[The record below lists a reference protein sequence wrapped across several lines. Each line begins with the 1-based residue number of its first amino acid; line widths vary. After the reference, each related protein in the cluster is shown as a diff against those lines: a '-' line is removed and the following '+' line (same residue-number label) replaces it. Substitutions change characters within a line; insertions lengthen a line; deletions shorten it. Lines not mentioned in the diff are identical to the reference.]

1 MDGNFYS
8 ETYTYREGRI
18 LIYKRPNSKNFQ
30 CRLRVKGIKGYTI
43 KSCDTSNLGEA
54 VQFAEDLYDNLRFK
68 KLNNLPLKTKTFKQ
82 IFDEWF
88 QKADKSEDRQ
98 EFYQGR
104 AKLYWFPYFGNY
116 KIEEITESIIDDYWP
131 WRKNYYKD
139 NPEKLKGNVKED
151 PAAQSLKME
160 KTAIQE
166 VLDYAHR
173 RGYIRAVPK
182 INFKPRAK
190 TENRATFTKKE
201 YERLIMEMFMW
212 TVPDAKASDSYQ
224 RNMIYNLIVFL
235 ANTGIRPSEYYKIKW
250 KDIIVHS
257 QNGIKLLYINVPEN
271 TKTGQRIVVS
281 LPEAYTCYDSIKS
294 FSKYIKENDYVFT
307 NYDGSSMKNWTK
319 TYKKKLEELNLYL
332 DDEGNPRPPYSLRHY
347 YATQRLLDGVS
358 VYDLAKNMGTSVKQ
372 IENHY
377 GHVLAIQKTNE
388 LIQGADISSLQ
399 NYQESEEYQI
409 YLSEK
414 EKNEQ
419 LLAKGKAQLAKL
431 EKEHIQLIKE
441 TDELFKQSEAE
452 IVRLEQEFEE
462 NLKEMDEK
470 ALQKSKKKLMKL
482 CHKNKH
488 HPELYAN
495 YTKQISRIDFY
506 LEKFNQI

>member
-1 MDGNFYS
+1 MINKNADTSSLKDIFKEYQENYS
-8 ETYTYREGRI
+8 FVDSDFLKIYSYVTNDKVVAFLLFNVMYEKCEIVDIFVLKEYR
-18 LIYKRPNSKNFQ
+18 N
-30 CRLRVKGIKGYTI
+30 KGIASKLINEITNDYTVDNI
-43 KSCDTSNLGEA
+43 TLEVSMLNKSAINLYEKLG
-54 VQFAEDLYDNLRFK
+54 FK
-68 KLNNLPLKTKTFKQ
+68 K
-82 IFDEWF
+82 
-88 QKADKSEDRQ
+88 
-98 EFYQGR
+98 
-104 AKLYWFPYFGNY
+104 
-116 KIEEITESIIDDYWP
+116 ITV
-131 WRKNYYKD
+131 RKNYYKD
-139 NPEKLKGNVKED
+139 NPEKLKGNVKEA

-257 QNGIKLLYINVPEN
+257 QNGIKLLYITVPEN

-281 LPEAYTCYDSIKS
+281 LPEAYTCYENIKS
-294 FSKYIKENDYVFT
+294 FSKYTKENDYVFT
-307 NYDGSSMKNWTK
+307 NYDGTSMKNWTK
-319 TYKKKLEELNLYL
+319 TYKSKLEEWQLYL

-347 YATQRLLDGVS
+347 YATQRLLDGVQ

>member
-1 MDGNFYS
+1 MQEIAAHFSSSHNIHISPDFPSVLIYHFHKFFTVLSNFEGKMDGNFYS

-224 RNMIYNLIVFL
+224 RKMIYNLIVFL

-257 QNGIKLLYINVPEN
+257 QNGIKLLYITVPEN

-281 LPEAYTCYDSIKS
+281 LPEAYTCYENIKS
-294 FSKYIKENDYVFT
+294 FSKYTKENDYVFT
-307 NYDGSSMKNWTK
+307 NYDGTSMKNWTK
-319 TYKKKLEELNLYL
+319 TYKSKLEEWQLYL

-347 YATQRLLDGVS
+347 YATQRLLDS
-358 VYDLAKNMGTSVKQ
+358 VQVFLIINYLK
-372 IENHY
+372 IIY
-377 GHVLAIQKTNE
+377 GM
-388 LIQGADISSLQ
+388 
-399 NYQESEEYQI
+399 
-409 YLSEK
+409 
-414 EKNEQ
+414 
-419 LLAKGKAQLAKL
+419 
-431 EKEHIQLIKE
+431 
-441 TDELFKQSEAE
+441 
-452 IVRLEQEFEE
+452 E
-462 NLKEMDEK
+462 NLM
-470 ALQKSKKKLMKL
+470 L
-482 CHKNKH
+482 
-488 HPELYAN
+488 
-495 YTKQISRIDFY
+495 I
-506 LEKFNQI
+506 